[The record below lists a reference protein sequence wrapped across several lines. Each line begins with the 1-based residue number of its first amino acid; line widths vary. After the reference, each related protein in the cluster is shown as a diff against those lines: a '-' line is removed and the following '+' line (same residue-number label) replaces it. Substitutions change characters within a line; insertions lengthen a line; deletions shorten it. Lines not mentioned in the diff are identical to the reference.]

1 MKSLYRK
8 LCQAKLEQFEQTMNK
23 IEQGVSMLLIFQR
36 DLIKFELASSISR
49 FSAHSSSAL
58 MSHGCKFHVALAFV
72 SISHVQQTRSRFARK

>member
-36 DLIKFELASSISR
+36 DLIKFETGL
-49 FSAHSSSAL
+49 
-58 MSHGCKFHVALAFV
+58 VD
-72 SISHVQQTRSRFARK
+72 Q